1 VVIVAVVILARGT
14 GYMDW
19 VTTSGKAG
27 GIGFWRFGPLV
38 PVDQRR
44 YEICVYLIDIPPQ
57 WPSRGFAFPFPCP
70 MDLKTPPTNSKS
82 RPVPL
87 NRQFLKSIA

>member
-1 VVIVAVVILARGT
+1 VVIMAVVILARGT

-27 GIGFWRFGPLV
+27 GIGFWRFGTLV

-44 YEICVYLIDIPPQ
+44 YEVCVYLIDIPPNGPAMAMLFRSRAPWTLKRLQ
-57 WPSRGFAFPFPCP
+57 KIQKAAPSR
-70 MDLKTPPTNSKS
+70 
-82 RPVPL
+82 
-87 NRQFLKSIA
+87 